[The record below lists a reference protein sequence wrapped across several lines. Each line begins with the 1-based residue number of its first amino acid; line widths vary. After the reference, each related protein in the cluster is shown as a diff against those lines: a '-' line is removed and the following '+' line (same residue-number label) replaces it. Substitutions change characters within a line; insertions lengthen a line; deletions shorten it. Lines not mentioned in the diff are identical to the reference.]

1 MSVSAEISSVA
12 FPGESTG
19 IKMPHETNHGS
30 LFTSPCKNLRGLR
43 GLIPSNEACYP
54 DEIIN
59 DRELAQRKAEEAGK
73 KC

>member
-1 MSVSAEISSVA
+1 
-12 FPGESTG
+12 
-19 IKMPHETNHGS
+19 MPHETNHGS

-43 GLIPSNEACYP
+43 GLIPSNEACYT